1 MALDG
6 GVEDGVVRGPPVVA
20 RGLHTHLHV
29 EVDVHDGSQG
39 GELQLHRQGV
49 SWKASTLKWARS
61 WSKDASGH
69 VGFEGRSQRTAAQ
82 ARAPP
87 TKHIK
92 TKGMYRTTG
101 ALRSR

>member
-1 MALDG
+1 MT
-6 GVEDGVVRGPPVVA
+6 VRRVGNSSCTG
-20 RGLHTHLHV
+20 RG
-29 EVDVHDGSQG
+29 SKQNP
-39 GELQLHRQGV
+39 GV